1 MNPII
6 PIQLWYLHSEWP
18 RKCFTKGMLPFFD
31 DRLDSDQTQCFG
43 RIRAPL
49 RGGGAIIETIVAMA
63 IAAIFLSGIHLTNSQ
78 AMLNVRSSLES
89 IAATRDLTSRA
100 EQVRASTWTQ
110 VNTPSFLQNSILSVA
125 PDSGGDLGGLT
136 ETIDIT
142 AYLAPAGTVAPIK
155 VRRSA
160 NGLVGILN
168 AGDGT
173 MQNQTSVRIV
183 LTSDWTGKGGRLR
196 TRQATLIVGQGGILG
211 RS

>member
-1 MNPII
+1 
-6 PIQLWYLHSEWP
+6 
-18 RKCFTKGMLPFFD
+18 MLLFLD
-31 DRLDSDQTQCFG
+31 DRLASGQTPCLG

-63 IAAIFLSGIHLTNSQ
+63 VAAIFLSGIHLTNSQ
-78 AMLNVRSSLES
+78 AMLSVRASLES

-110 VNTPSFLQNSILSVA
+110 VNTPSFLQNSVLSVA
-125 PDSGGDLGGLT
+125 PDSGGDLGGLI

-142 AYLAPAGTVAPIK
+142 AYLAPVGTVAPIK
-155 VRRSA
+155 VRRAA
-160 NGLVGILN
+160 NGLVGVIS

-183 LTSDWTGKGGRLR
+183 LTSDWTGKGGRAR
-196 TRQATLIVGQGGILG
+196 TRQTTLIVGQGGILG
-211 RS
+211 RT

>member
-1 MNPII
+1 MLLII
-6 PIQLWYLHSEWP
+6 D
-18 RKCFTKGMLPFFD
+18 G
-31 DRLDSDQTQCFG
+31 RLAFDQTQHFD
-43 RIRAPL
+43 RIRASS

-89 IAATRDLTSRA
+89 IAATRDLSGRA

-110 VNTPSFLQNSILSVA
+110 VNNPTFLQNSVLNVA
-125 PDSGGDLGGLT
+125 PDSGGDLGALV

-142 AYLAPAGTVAPIK
+142 AYLAPTGTVAPIK
-155 VRRSA
+155 VRRTA
-160 NGLVGILN
+160 NGVVTTVN

-183 LTSDWTGKGGRLR
+183 LTADWTGKGERTR
-196 TRQATLIVGQGGILG
+196 TRQITLIAGQGGILG
-211 RS
+211 RN